1 MLHKKLSD
9 IEDTILDMIQTVD
22 YSAISP
28 KLNNITFLKGR
39 REKGAKIKPPLIA
52 VYLDSA
58 NITHAGMSNHEEWQ
72 VPVVII
78 GLVIDKNAND
88 GRELST
94 EMVMK
99 ARDELIKD
107 RSIRGKVRDVVG
119 TGFTMGDERG
129 EVGRNAFG
137 AGAEL
142 ELRFRYRPELN

>member
-1 MLHKKLSD
+1 MLHKKLSN

-28 KLNNITFLKGR
+28 KLSNITFLKGR

-58 NITHAGMSNHEEWQ
+58 NITHAGASNHEEWQ

-78 GLVIDKNAND
+78 GLLIDKDANE

-107 RSIRGKVRDVVG
+107 RGLKGQVRDVVG